1 MYSIPYGKSGHYDN
15 LPQGFYIQL
24 ANYFSQTGESI
35 NQKDALKEPYRKK
48 ILSKTT
54 Q

>member
-1 MYSIPYGKSGHYDN
+1 MERVDIMTICHR
-15 LPQGFYIQL
+15 GFIYNWPTIC
-24 ANYFSQTGESI
+24 QTGESI